1 MEGYTEIDK
10 DGVYTLVKGDE
21 RLVMPKGA
29 TMDEINQARLA
40 LYGPDLS
47 LPEPFPTHRL
57 RLFLIA
63 TNRKEQVLTYLNNI
77 ADPTMRKMALE
88 EFEYAPN
95 FVPDSALARQMQTA
109 LGLSDE
115 EYAQAV
121 RTAYEYSID
130 DYGAQKT
137 PLMARVSQFL
147 LS

>member
-1 MEGYTEIDK
+1 MDGYAEID
-10 DGVYTLVKGDE
+10 GEGRYTLIKGNE
-21 RLVMPKGA
+21 RLVMPLGA
-29 TMDEINQARLA
+29 TMAEIEQARLA
-40 LYGPDLS
+40 LYGPDLT
-47 LPEPFPTHRL
+47 LPEPFPAHRL

-63 TNRKEQVLTYLNNI
+63 TNRKEQVQTYLNNI

-95 FVPDSALARQMQTA
+95 FVPDSALARQMQVA

-121 RTAYEYSID
+121 RAAHDYSIE
-130 DYGAQKT
+130 DYGEQKSS
-137 PLMARVSQFL
+137 LMARVSQFL